1 MGEELMLN
9 KKLSSSGIGFTPE
22 MAVESTVVWSMDQKY
37 ARNLVSGSNGTQLKH
52 HLEHTFTSI

>member
-9 KKLSSSGIGFTPE
+9 KKSSSSVIGFTPE

-37 ARNLVSGSNGTQLKH
+37 ARNLVSGSNGTQSKH
-52 HLEHTFTSI
+52 HLGYTFTSI